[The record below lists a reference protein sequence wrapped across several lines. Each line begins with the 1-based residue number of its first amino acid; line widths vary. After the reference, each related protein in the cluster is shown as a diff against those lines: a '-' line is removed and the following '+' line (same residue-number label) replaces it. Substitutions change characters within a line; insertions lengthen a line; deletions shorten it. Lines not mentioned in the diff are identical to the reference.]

1 MREMRYKLAGII
13 LLLSGL
19 AGAGMTA
26 IHLGNFHAAGRGETA
41 VAIAEG
47 VRATLVP
54 AMVGSL
60 LALGGLISLL
70 RGWWL
75 GRKAKKLT
83 I

>member
-1 MREMRYKLAGII
+1 MRYKLAGII

-19 AGAGMTA
+19 AGAGITA
-26 IHLGNFHAAGRGETA
+26 IHLGNFHAEGRGETA

-54 AMVGSL
+54 AMVGSFFVV
-60 LALGGLISLL
+60 GGLISLL

-75 GRKAKKLT
+75 GRKAKRL
-83 I
+83 IV